1 MPEPQTNVPQGLQ
14 GDDPVVFL
22 HGWCGHADEVESIRS
37 AFPGR
42 VLALSWMP
50 APGTFDLEA
59 WPLQD
64 DRAPGAAEEC
74 MRAFADDVLEG
85 VRQKILDAGFAGATL
100 VGHSMGG
107 GMSSVLAADPAL
119 AIKRLVLLDSSTPIL
134 PDRRDGYIQKMVEWV
149 DRAVTASRLVAQAA
163 WIAEASSW
171 VPDFFSIEDQGPM
184 RLTIERRF
192 LFAPVVEAAMTIGGG
207 VQWPINESL
216 ASLGCEIHGL
226 AGNPGRMP
234 VEALRELRSDAE
246 VEICDGAGHYVHRFA
261 AERTRAWLEGI
272 FSGSATR

>member
-1 MPEPQTNVPQGLQ
+1 MPEPQKQVPEGLQ

-37 AFPGR
+37 ALPGP
-42 VLALSWMP
+42 VLPLCWMP
-50 APGTFDLEA
+50 APGSFDLET
-59 WPLQD
+59 WPLQE

-74 MRAFADDVLEG
+74 MRTFADDVLED
-85 VRQKILDAGFAGATL
+85 VRRRILDAGFAGATL
-100 VGHSMGG
+100 IGHATGG
-107 GMSSVLAADPAL
+107 TMAAVLATDPAL
-119 AIKRLVLLDSSTPIL
+119 AIKRLVLLDSSTPMQA
-134 PDRRDGYIQKMVEWV
+134 DRRDGYLHKMVSWV
-149 DRAVTASRLVAQAA
+149 DRAATAGRLVTQAA

-207 VQWPINESL
+207 VQWPIDESL
-216 ASLGCEIHGL
+216 ASLGCEIHAL

-234 VEALRELRSDAE
+234 VDALRELRSDARIE
-246 VEICDGAGHYVHRFA
+246 VCDGTGHYVHRFA

-272 FSGSATR
+272 FSASATR